1 MSMELYYLVLFA
13 LLIVATILI
22 QQLASVFSEGLLP
35 LFGSREDVKFK
46 GITGRLERAIINS
59 VIAMSIMAPTVLAL
73 HLTNTSTSG
82 TVLAMQIFLISRL
95 LYILSYAFSIFGLR
109 SGAWV
114 SGLLCNL
121 WLFFVLI

>member
-22 QQLASVFSEGLLP
+22 QQFASDFREGLLP
-35 LFGSREDVKFK
+35 LFGSREDVEFK
-46 GITGRLERAIINS
+46 GLTGRLERAIINS
-59 VIAMSIMAPTVLAL
+59 VIAMSVIAPTVLAL
-73 HLTNTSTSG
+73 HLTNTSTSS

-95 LYILSYAFSIFGLR
+95 LYIFSYAFSIFGLR

-121 WLFFVLI
+121 WLFIELI